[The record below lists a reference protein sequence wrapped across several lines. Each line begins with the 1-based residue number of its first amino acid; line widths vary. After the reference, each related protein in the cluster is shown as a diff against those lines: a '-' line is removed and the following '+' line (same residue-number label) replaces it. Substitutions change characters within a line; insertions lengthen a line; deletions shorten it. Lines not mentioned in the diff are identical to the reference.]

1 MGFGVGSMM
10 NFFVATG
17 LLVAAAWSPPNILC
31 PRTPL
36 RPARGAILLHAV
48 TPSTDSLLCSG
59 AAVELWHEGGLAVGN
74 FRSRAEGSNAL
85 IVELSSGRSIK
96 VDGGQLVDVWAAD
109 AGYPST
115 PDGWTSLQAEAAGLL
130 AELPPH
136 MLDLRPLWQ
145 RLLTEKAAAR
155 ERVDSSR
162 VAQELFTSPHRQ
174 GPSARQRLVQR
185 LAAGQLL
192 AAERTL
198 FKRVPIELAQWSG
211 DAPSAADVPV
221 RWARGG
227 FKVLP
232 RSTSSSQAEASL
244 IEAMRARHA
253 SMRQEEAQGASPAG
267 GEGGREATAEA
278 GSR

>member
-1 MGFGVGSMM
+1 MM

-36 RPARGAILLHAV
+36 RPARGAILLHAG

-155 ERVDSSR
+155 ERVDSLR
-162 VAQELFTSPHRQ
+162 VAQEYLTSPHRQ
-174 GPSARQRLVQR
+174 GSSAR
-185 LAAGQLL
+185 
-192 AAERTL
+192 ESDW
-198 FKRVPIELAQWSG
+198 WSG
-211 DAPSAADVPV
+211 WRPDSSSRLRACSSSACPSSSRSGAAMRRLLPTCPCAGRAVAS
-221 RWARGG
+221 RCSCA
-227 FKVLP
+227 LP
-232 RSTSSSQAEASL
+232 R
-244 IEAMRARHA
+244 AR
-253 SMRQEEAQGASPAG
+253 RP
-267 GEGGREATAEA
+267 R
-278 GSR
+278 RP